1 MEGDANVTTASAQR
15 QQALCDN
22 PLMNMNLSQ
31 HFLIA
36 MPNLVD
42 PIFAKTLAYVCDH
55 SDQGAMGVIVNRP
68 LGMSLTTLFEQIDV
82 ELHRPDVAELPV
94 CFGGPVQTDRGFV
107 LHQPLGDWQ
116 STLSVSDE
124 IGLTTSKDI
133 LLAVGEGAG
142 PEQMFVTL
150 GYAGWEAGQL
160 ENEIAQNAWLSVKA
174 DPAIIFAL
182 PAEAR
187 YEAALKL
194 LGIDMAMLS
203 DEAGHA

>member
-1 MEGDANVTTASAQR
+1 MSLD
-15 QQALCDN
+15 
-22 PLMNMNLSQ
+22 LSR

-36 MPNLVD
+36 MPSLAD
-42 PIFAKTLAYVCDH
+42 PIFARTLTYVCDH
-55 SDQGAMGVIVNRP
+55 NDKGAMGVIVNRP
-68 LGMSLTTLFEQIDV
+68 VGMSLTTLFEQIEV

-107 LHQPLGDWQ
+107 LHTPLGEWQ

-133 LLAVGEGAG
+133 LLAVGEGGG
-142 PEQMFVTL
+142 PEKMFVTL

-160 ENEIAQNAWLSVKA
+160 EAEMAQNSWISVEA
-174 DPAIIFAL
+174 DPEIIFGL
-182 PAEAR
+182 PAEER
-187 YEAALKL
+187 YDAALKL
-194 LGIDMAMLS
+194 LGIDVAMLS

>member
-1 MEGDANVTTASAQR
+1 MDLNFSR
-15 QQALCDN
+15 
-22 PLMNMNLSQ
+22 

-42 PIFAKTLAYVCDH
+42 PIFARSLAFVCDH
-55 SDQGAMGVIVNRP
+55 NERGAMGIIVNRP
-68 LGMSLTTLFEQIDV
+68 LGMTLTTLFEQIDV
-82 ELHRPDVAELPV
+82 ELHRPDVAELQV

-116 STLSVSDE
+116 STLPVSDDM
-124 IGLTTSKDI
+124 GLTTSKDI
-133 LLAVGEGAG
+133 LLAVGEGTG
-142 PEQMFVTL
+142 PEQIFVTL

-160 ENEIAQNAWLSVKA
+160 ENEIAQNAWISVEA
-174 DPAIIFAL
+174 DPEVIFSL
-182 PAEAR
+182 PATER

-203 DEAGHA
+203 EDAGHA